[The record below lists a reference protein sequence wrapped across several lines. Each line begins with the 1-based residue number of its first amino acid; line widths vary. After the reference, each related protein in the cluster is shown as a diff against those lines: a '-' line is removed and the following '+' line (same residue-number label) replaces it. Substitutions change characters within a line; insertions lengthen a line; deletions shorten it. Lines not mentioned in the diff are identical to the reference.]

1 MDINVLVMIGYFV
14 LMIAI
19 SYAFKK
25 MASGSSSH
33 YFRGGGRML
42 WWMVGATAFMIQ
54 FSAWTFTGAAGQA
67 YRYGFN
73 VVSVFAGNVFG
84 YLVAWWWF
92 AARFRQLRVD
102 TATEAINHRF
112 GKGNE
117 QFFTWMIIPL
127 SILSAGVWLNSLA
140 VFASAVFQ
148 HDITLTLWVTGLVVL
163 VISLLSGAWGV
174 VASDFV
180 QTLVVAIISIAC
192 AVVALFKVGGPVKLV
207 TEFPSGFFTG
217 PDVGPH
223 YISLLVACFLFF
235 FIKNVQSINN
245 LQDSYRFLNAK
256 DSFNAKKAALFALIL
271 MLTGTVIW
279 FIPPWAVAILYP
291 DAATAHPEL
300 GKNATDAVYLIF
312 AERAM
317 PVGTVGL
324 LMAGLFAATM
334 SSMDCALNRNSGI
347 FVRSFWTPIVNRN
360 AERSDKYQLRV
371 GQAACVVNGVLVIL
385 VAQYM
390 HTMQTVS
397 LFDLMMK
404 VGTLMQAPIIVPLFL
419 GVFIRKTP
427 DWAAWVTVLF
437 GLAVSYIVANVFT
450 APDVA
455 RLLGITLTAREMLD
469 VAIMWNIFSHLVFTG
484 GFFCLTTLFYRENA
498 TARETQRQQFFTDM
512 ETPVYADNEQDE
524 FDRLQRDK
532 IGRISMYMG
541 AGLLLMVLV
550 PNPLWGRVL
559 FLICALSILIFGWIL
574 HRSAE
579 KGMKAAK
586 EGKASKRNI
595 ATSQR

>member
-92 AARFRQLRVD
+92 ATRFRQLRVD

-140 VFASAVFQ
+140 VFASAVFK
-148 HDITLTLWVTGLVVL
+148 HDITLTLWVTGIVVL
-163 VISLLSGAWGV
+163 LISLMSGAWGV

-192 AVVALFKVGGPVKLV
+192 AVVALVKVGGPVNLV
-207 TEFPSGFFTG
+207 TEFPSGFITG

-256 DSFNAKKAALFALIL
+256 DSFNAKKAALFALVL
-271 MLTGTVIW
+271 MFVGTLIW

-317 PVGTVGL
+317 PLGTVGL

-334 SSMDCALNRNSGI
+334 SSMDSALNRNSGI

-360 AERSDKYQLRV
+360 AERSEKYQVRV
-371 GQAACVVNGVLVIL
+371 GQAICLVNGVLVIL

-404 VGTLMQAPIIVPLFL
+404 VGTLMQAPIVVPLFL

-427 DWAAWVTVLF
+427 DWAGWATVLF
-437 GLAVSYIVANVFT
+437 GLMVSYVIVNVFT
-450 APDVA
+450 APDVVK
-455 RLLGITLTAREMLD
+455 LLGMNFTKREMLD
-469 VAIMWNIFSHLVFTG
+469 IAIMWNIFSHMVFTG
-484 GFFCLTTLFYRENA
+484 GFFCLTTLFYKEQA
-498 TARETQRQQFFTDM
+498 TERTTIRNKFFTDM
-512 ETPVYADNEQDE
+512 KLPVYADKEQDE

-532 IGRISMYMG
+532 IGKISMYMG
-541 AGLLLMVLV
+541 GGLLLMVLV
-550 PNPLWGRVL
+550 PNPLWGRGL
-559 FLICALSILIFGWIL
+559 FLICALSILIFGWVL

-579 KGMKAAK
+579 RGARAAK
-586 EGKASKRNI
+586 AVQADKTDAVTTHR
-595 ATSQR
+595 